1 MNFISIITVSI
12 IPVVSPEIGEGEGCE
27 IDCGIDCGVG
37 VEGGMVV
44 GAMVVGGGVVASG
57 SGEKEV

>member
-12 IPVVSPEIGEGEGCE
+12 IPAGSSEVGEGEGCE
-27 IDCGIDCGVG
+27 IDCDIDCGVG
-37 VEGGMVV
+37 VEGGVVV

-57 SGEKEV
+57 SGKREV